1 MYNVWQKVL
10 NPTAILPQMTS
21 DTQLPPFYFGGSPM
35 PMYLQEKKN
44 ISSGIRGYKRG
55 GETEVSLSK
64 QGSGIKSIYH
74 KRI

>member
-10 NPTAILPQMTS
+10 NPNAVLPQMTS

-35 PMYLQEKKN
+35 PMYLQEQKQAL
-44 ISSGIRGYKRG
+44 SGIKGYKRG
-55 GETEVSLSK
+55 GNTEITLSK

-74 KRI
+74 RRI